1 MITIYTIKPLFQSLL
16 KPIVNRLAKWG
27 VSANQVT
34 LAALGLSVGWGLL
47 LCFVPKLLWTMAIV
61 LFARMALNA
70 IDGML
75 ARQHNQAS
83 NLGLY
88 LNELGDMV
96 SDAFVFLP
104 FAFASPGM
112 YPLIVGIIVL
122 SILSESAGILA
133 VAIGK
138 ERRYDGPMGK
148 SDRAFVFGLLA
159 IFSGYMPSLLL
170 MLIYFGMMGLLGLTT
185 YNRIQ
190 RALTC

>member
-1 MITIYTIKPLFQSLL
+1 MITIYAIKPLFQSLL
-16 KPIVNRLAKWG
+16 KPIVDRLAKRG

-47 LCFVPKLLWTMAIV
+47 LCLVPQLLWTMAIV
-61 LFARMALNA
+61 LFVRMALNA

-75 ARQHNQAS
+75 ARQHHQAS
-83 NLGLY
+83 NLGVY

-104 FAFASPGM
+104 FAFASPEM
-112 YPLIVGIIVL
+112 YPLIIVVIVL

-148 SDRAFVFGLLA
+148 SDRAFVFGLIA
-159 IFSGYMPSLLL
+159 IFSGYMPNLLL
-170 MLIYFGMMGLLGLTT
+170 VSIYFGMMGLLGLTT
-185 YNRIQ
+185 YNRIK